1 LRRRPGPVRC
11 GSPRLVLSYWR
22 RPRRVGGSIDHVG
35 IGADPHARGRPAVPL
50 SYRPELDA
58 VRGIAVLLVIGGHL
72 YVPGL
77 LGGGNVGVT
86 LFFVLS
92 GYLITSILRDNGSLV
107 RFYTRRA
114 RRLLP
119 ALVVWLGVMVV
130 TGVVTVGETLPP
142 LTFVANWTA
151 ATGYLAMPLWHTWSL
166 AVEEQFY
173 LAWPLLLA
181 VVWRPVWLIVAMIA
195 VTAAAGMLAQS
206 EPTWGEVGR
215 FGAIAWGCL
224 LGLGVV
230 PQLPRSLVLAA
241 VALLVFL
248 VVFPLAP
255 IWANRV
261 GPLLSASCF
270 AVLAVLLRRRTGPL
284 AFRPLMAIGRISYG
298 LYLWHAP
305 FAVAIWPRLF
315 DGQDRA
321 GDLLSTLAVVAAT
334 FGCATLSWF
343 LVERPFLQAGFR
355 SRDRHV
361 SAMPVP
367 AVAAALP

>member
-1 LRRRPGPVRC
+1 MSLT
-11 GSPRLVLSYWR
+11 
-22 RPRRVGGSIDHVG
+22 H
-35 IGADPHARGRPAVPL
+35 
-50 SYRPELDA
+50 RPELDA

-77 LGGGNVGVT
+77 LGGGNVGVS

-119 ALVVWLGVMVV
+119 ALLVWLGVMVV
-130 TGVVTVGETLPP
+130 ARVVTVGETLPP
-142 LTFVANWTA
+142 LAFVANWTA
-151 ATGYLAMPLWHTWSL
+151 ATGHLAMPLWHTWSL

-181 VVWRPVWLIVAMIA
+181 VVRRPVWVIVAIIA
-195 VTAAAGMLAQS
+195 VTAAAGLLARS
-206 EPTWGEVGR
+206 EPMWGEVSR

-230 PQLPRSLVLAA
+230 PRLPRIVVLAA
-241 VALLVFL
+241 VTVLACLVM
-248 VVFPLAP
+248 FPLEP
-255 IWANRV
+255 TWANPV

-270 AVLAVLLRRRTGPL
+270 AVLSVLLRRRTGPL
-284 AFRPLMAIGRISYG
+284 AIRPLMAIGRISYG

-321 GDLLSTLAVVAAT
+321 GDLVYTTAVVAAT

-343 LVERPFLQAGFR
+343 LVERPFLQAGVR
-355 SRDRHV
+355 SSGGHV
-361 SAMPVP
+361 PSMPVP
-367 AVAAALP
+367 ATAAA